1 MADYAVPEIQADI
14 KTPALAVGTMA
25 HLTPY
30 PAVEKHM
37 VPLGFPDQRVSN
49 WQEKGIEK
57 LGEMLKK
64 YRSLQVYMD
73 ICVKCGACADKCHY
87 YLGTRDAHNMPVQR
101 AELMR
106 SVYRRYFTPAGKL
119 LPGVVR
125 AHDFDEEM
133 LNKWIT
139 YFHQCSQCR
148 RCSVFCPYGIDT
160 AEITMA
166 AREIMDAIGV
176 GHKYSTEIIC
186 KVHDVGN
193 NLGIPKPAL
202 QGTLAFL
209 ESDILENS
217 GHEVRLPLDEEGA
230 EVLLVAPSADFFSEP
245 HIQSLMGYAKV
256 FHQAGI
262 RYTISSV
269 AAEAANFG
277 MFIGSFDQKQK
288 IAKRIADEARALK
301 VKRIVVGECGHA
313 WRVAYSFWNT
323 LNGPFDFLDPRY
335 PVPQHICEFT
345 HQLIQ
350 RGALTLDK
358 EANDDYVVTMHD
370 SCNVA
375 RASRMG
381 EKPGGQFEIP
391 RDLIRASCH
400 HFVEMHPETTHEKT
414 FCCGGG
420 GGTLTDELMD
430 LRIQGAMPRV
440 TALTQVM
447 KQNKVN
453 LMAMVCAI
461 CKAQFSKILPMYHI
475 PMETVAGVHQLV
487 SNAVQLGAKKG
498 IV

>member
-1 MADYAVPEIQADI
+1 MADHEVPKLQDDI
-14 KTPALAVGTMA
+14 ETPALKPGSMG
-25 HLTPY
+25 HLAPY
-30 PAVEKHM
+30 PAGEKHM
-37 VPLGFPDQRVSN
+37 KPLGFPEARVPD
-49 WQEKGIEK
+49 WEKRGVEK

-73 ICVKCGACADKCHY
+73 ICVKCGACTDKCHY
-87 YLGTRDAHNMPVQR
+87 YLGTGDPNNMPVQR

-106 SVYRRYFTPAGKL
+106 SVYRRYFTPAGRMFPDLVK
-119 LPGVVR
+119 
-125 AHDFDEEM
+125 AKNFDEET
-133 LNKWIT
+133 LKQWFT
-139 YFHQCSQCR
+139 YYHQCSQCR

-176 GHKYSTEIIC
+176 GHKYTAEIVS
-186 KVHDVGN
+186 KVHEIGN

-202 QGTLAFL
+202 SGTLQFL
-209 ESDILENS
+209 EDDMLENT
-217 GHEVRLPLDEEGA
+217 GHEIKLPLDQEGA

-262 RYTISSV
+262 SYTISSY
-269 AAEAANFG
+269 ASEAANFG
-277 MFIGSFDQKQK
+277 MFIGSFEQKKK
-288 IAKRIADEARALK
+288 ISKRIAEQARALK

-323 LNGPFDFLDPRY
+323 LNGPFDFLDKRY

-345 HQLIQ
+345 HDLIQ
-350 RGALTLDK
+350 RGALKFDK
-358 EANDDYVVTMHD
+358 EANDDYRVTMHD

-381 EKPGGQFEIP
+381 PNPGGQFTIP
-391 RDLIRASCH
+391 RDLIRATCN
-400 HFVEMHPETTHEKT
+400 HFVDMDEDTIHEKT

-420 GGTLTDELMD
+420 GGLLTDELMD
-430 LRIQGAMPRV
+430 LRIQGAQPRV
-440 TALTQVM
+440 TALKKVM
-447 KQNKVN
+447 KEHKVN
-453 LMAMVCAI
+453 FLALICAI
-461 CKAQFSKILPMYHI
+461 CKAQFNKILPMYGI
-475 PMETVAGVHQLV
+475 PMDTVGGVHQLV
-487 SNAVQLGAKKG
+487 SNAIRLGVNKG